1 VLCLAAAAC
10 DSTGPGGNGSKV
22 AIRFGTGSASAA
34 RADLSVANDLT
45 LTGTNGTL
53 VIQDVRFIVED
64 MKLKSSD
71 TNSACSDDNQHEDDD
86 NLMVASDRGSNGN
99 DDNDR
104 EEDDDCEVH
113 GGPFIVTLNLNGG
126 STTVSTANVPAGTY
140 DAFRFRIDDL
150 TGEHD
155 DEADDSTNAA
165 NVLDQMRTVYPNFP
179 ARASMVVKGTQNG
192 QPFTVYF
199 RSKLKIR
206 DAISPPL
213 VVPTDNVLSVNI
225 DPTLWFKNGGQVLN
239 LLALNGKLV
248 DFGEGF
254 RGAMRGSH
262 RGDDD

>member
-1 VLCLAAAAC
+1 
-10 DSTGPGGNGSKV
+10 
-22 AIRFGTGSASAA
+22 
-34 RADLSVANDLT
+34 
-45 LTGTNGTL
+45 
-53 VIQDVRFIVED
+53 
-64 MKLKSSD
+64 MKLRSTD
-71 TNSACSDDNQHEDDD
+71 ANSACSDDETENEHESGDD
-86 NLMVASDRGSNGN
+86 NLVVAADRGSNH
-99 DDNDR
+99 DEANDR

-126 STTVSTANVPAGTY
+126 ATTVSTVNVPAGTY

-155 DEADDSTNAA
+155 DEADDSVNAA
-165 NVLDQMRTVYPNFP
+165 NILSQIRTDYPNFP

-206 DAISPPL
+206 DTISPPL

-225 DPTLWFKNGGQVLN
+225 DPSMWFKSGGQVLN

-254 RGAMRGSH
+254 RGALRGSH